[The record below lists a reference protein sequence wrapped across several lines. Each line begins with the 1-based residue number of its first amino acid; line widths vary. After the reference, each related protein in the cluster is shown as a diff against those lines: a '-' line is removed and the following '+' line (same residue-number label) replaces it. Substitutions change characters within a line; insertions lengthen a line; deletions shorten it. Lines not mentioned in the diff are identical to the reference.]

1 MKQFGKGHRRL
12 LSMLLSLVLLVGLV
26 PVIGLPASA
35 ANDNINNISISNPD
49 FYSDGSLKSISI
61 SYNVVNAE
69 NAGNLQGAAYGK
81 FVVHNGRSTK
91 TYSWSSPYAV
101 GAVFDLN
108 ENNIVWPTLNTGVDP
123 TIVAVDDGSFRWTE
137 GIGGSKNRTA
147 EFGEGLVQPDTEYYL
162 YMWSLTKSYGV
173 AGAYPDCFFAKIKI
187 EDGELLVRYDIDA
200 QFAPLTP
207 AHVWNSTP
215 VTTGNGTKQAATTLT
230 CSCSAQVR
238 VSLTASDVTLPG
250 NAFSAKIDV
259 EELQEPIVATY
270 ALRAATQLPAGHEL
284 TVSDTPG
291 YKYSPDGTNFTDID
305 PASFTPAPGFYQ
317 ASILVKDAASGNQ
330 LENLYVT
337 YTVSDPAVTA
347 ETGDSRPIELLV
359 MGMAIFSALAIAA
372 FALDS
377 RRRSS
382 R

>member
-35 ANDNINNISISNPD
+35 ANMGTISIQD
-49 FYSDGSLKSISI
+49 LQQHSDGSLQSVTIQFNI
-61 SYNVVNAE
+61 VNSETTGKPQAS
-69 NAGNLQGAAYGK
+69 AYGK
-81 FVVHNGRSTK
+81 FVVHNDKSNK
-91 TYSWSSPYAV
+91 YSWESPYSQ
-101 GAVFDLN
+101 GGHSFSTS
-108 ENNIVWPTLNTGVDP
+108 NNQANDTVTWPTLNSNVDS
-123 TIVAVDDGSFRWTE
+123 TIVAVENSEKGFRWTALS
-137 GIGGSKNRTA
+137 GTKSHTA
-147 EFGEGLVQPDTEYYL
+147 EFSKGAVPSGQVYYL
-162 YMWSLTKSYGV
+162 YMWDLSER
-173 AGAYPDCFFAKIKI
+173 GAYIEQFFAKIKL
-187 EDGELLVRYDIDA
+187 EDNGWKVCYTVDGTFDPP
-200 QFAPLTP
+200 APTH
-207 AHVWNSTP
+207 AWITAP
-215 VTTGNGTKQAATTLT
+215 VTTGNGTKEAVTTLT

-305 PASFTPAPGFYQ
+305 PASFTPTPGFYQ

-347 ETGDSRPIELLV
+347 ETGDSRPIELMV
-359 MGMAIFSALAIAA
+359 MGMALFSALAIAA

>member
-1 MKQFGKGHRRL
+1 MWD
-12 LSMLLSLVLLVGLV
+12 LS
-26 PVIGLPASA
+26 
-35 ANDNINNISISNPD
+35 
-49 FYSDGSLKSISI
+49 
-61 SYNVVNAE
+61 
-69 NAGNLQGAAYGK
+69 
-81 FVVHNGRSTK
+81 GR
-91 TYSWSSPYAV
+91 
-101 GAVFDLN
+101 
-108 ENNIVWPTLNTGVDP
+108 
-123 TIVAVDDGSFRWTE
+123 
-137 GIGGSKNRTA
+137 
-147 EFGEGLVQPDTEYYL
+147 
-162 YMWSLTKSYGV
+162 
-173 AGAYPDCFFAKIKI
+173 GAYIEQFFAKIKL
-187 EDGELLVRYDIDA
+187 EDNGWKVCYTVDGTFDPP
-200 QFAPLTP
+200 APTH
-207 AHVWNSTP
+207 AWITAP
-215 VTTGNGTKQAATTLT
+215 VTTGNGTKEAVTTLT

-305 PASFTPAPGFYQ
+305 PASFTPTPGFYQ

-347 ETGDSRPIELLV
+347 ETGDSRPIELMV
-359 MGMAIFSALAIAA
+359 MGMALFSALAIAA

>member
-35 ANDNINNISISNPD
+35 ENLECTSVTKTSLHPSGCIESIT
-49 FYSDGSLKSISI
+49 I
-61 SYNVVNAE
+61 SYKSTPETYLATV
-69 NAGNLQGAAYGK
+69 YGK
-81 FVVHNGRSTK
+81 FAIHNGPYQQKEHGYNGWEGMSSERTFLASQTDDEYEWTKDQHST
-91 TYSWSSPYAV
+91 AV
-101 GAVFDLN
+101 ISRTVHFAD
-108 ENNIVWPTLNTGVDP
+108 NIIKPN
-123 TIVAVDDGSFRWTE
+123 
-137 GIGGSKNRTA
+137 
-147 EFGEGLVQPDTEYYL
+147 TEYYL
-162 YMWSLTKSYGV
+162 YLWTRADSHIYIEQ
-173 AGAYPDCFFAKIKI
+173 FFAKIRLVD
-187 EDGELLVRYDIDA
+187 EELQVLYKKDD
-200 QFAPLTP
+200 QFDPLTP

-230 CSCSAQVR
+230 CSCGKQVR

-347 ETGDSRPIELLV
+347 ETGDSRPIELMV
-359 MGMAIFSALAIAA
+359 MGMALFSALAIAA
-372 FALDS
+372 FALDC